1 MIAPPRA
8 MRSACP
14 VGCMLQIGSPRCRL
28 SAARC
33 QLGRNARTH
42 ARAAR
47 GVGMAQ
53 AAAARKTQQVPPARH
68 TTYRTHVTATGFTST
83 DRSVGC
89 LYVLRC
95 TLSLPH
101 CCPPHCCLPH
111 IVSAALCLPHVISA
125 ALLSAACCLCCAVV
139 RRMFALLHCC
149 PPHVVRCISAALR
162 SFAFCVLHVVFRTM
176 SAACCLLHVV
186 CSMSSVACCMVSAAC
201 CLLHVRLHRVCCT
214 PSSELNGVSR
224 WLSLACCESLVVC
237 QMLSVECFMLSL
249 ACCPL
254 HSVRRTLSA
263 ARCPLHVF
271 C

>member
-125 ALLSAACCLCCAVV
+125 ALLSAARCLCRTVV
-139 RRMFALLHCC
+139 RRTVVCRTLSLPHCVCRMLSLLHFC
-149 PPHVVRCISAALR
+149 PPHVVSAAL
-162 SFAFCVLHVVFRTM
+162 S
-176 SAACCLLHVV
+176 SAACLLCCTVVRRTSSAAFRLLYVRLHFVCCTLCSERCLLHVV
-186 CSMSSVACCMVSAAC
+186 SCMLSAPC
-201 CLLHVRLHRVCCT
+201 RLLHVA
-214 PSSELNGVSR
+214 
-224 WLSLACCESLVVC
+224 W
-237 QMLSVECFMLSL
+237 
-249 ACCPL
+249 
-254 HSVRRTLSA
+254 
-263 ARCPLHVF
+263 CPLHVVCCTF
-271 C
+271 VCIVSAALRLLN